1 MDLETMIDGYRF
13 APFKKVL
20 ENYHYSCIEKIKDE
34 YYEEIK
40 NGNLETFAH
49 ELNRLSKAY
58 KEENQLKKKV
68 SVNYKTVVLVAAKNN
83 VIEFLRNY
91 HNVLFIILTEI
102 KIEEEYNE
110 VINDDCDIIYYLINN
125 MTNPQK
131 DGIFSY
137 ILFNIIKISDDI
149 KNINI
154 FTDNSHYFEGLIGC
168 LEHYGIDTKCH
179 LFSDKVNKIINLIR
193 LEKIHPKTIDKLKI
207 YIEKHGKADSDDI
220 IDELLEFGYCYFND
234 KNEICYLKELI

>member
-1 MDLETMIDGYRF
+1 MALETMIDGYRF
-13 APFKKVL
+13 AAFKKVL
-20 ENYHYSCIEKIKDE
+20 ENYHYSCIEKIKDD

-40 NGNLETFAH
+40 NGNLEIFAY

-58 KEENQLKKKV
+58 KEENQLEKKA
-68 SVNYKTVVLVAAKNN
+68 SVNYKTVVLIAAKNHVN
-83 VIEFLRNY
+83 EFLKYY
-91 HNVLFIILTEI
+91 HNVLFIILTDI
-102 KIEEEYNE
+102 KSEGEYNE
-110 VINDDCDIIYYLINN
+110 VINNDCDIIFYPINN

-149 KNINI
+149 KNVNI

-179 LFSDKVNKIINLIR
+179 LFSDKVNKIINHIR
-193 LEKIHPKTIDKLKI
+193 LEKNLPKTIDKLKI
-207 YIEKHGKADSDDI
+207 YIEKYVKADSDYI
-220 IDELLEFGYCYFND
+220 IDELLEYGYCYFNE